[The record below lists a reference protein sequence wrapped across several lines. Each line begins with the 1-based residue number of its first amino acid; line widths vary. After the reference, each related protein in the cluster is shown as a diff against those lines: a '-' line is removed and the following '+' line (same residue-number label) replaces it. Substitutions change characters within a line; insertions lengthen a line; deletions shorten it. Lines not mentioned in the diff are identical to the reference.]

1 MEKKKVLF
9 VDDEPNVLQG
19 LSRMLR
25 PMRNDW
31 NMTFV
36 TCGEEALALF
46 EKTAFDVVVSD
57 MRMPGMDGAQLLA
70 EIMKRSPNTVRFV
83 LSGQSDRES
92 ILKSVGPAHQYL
104 SKPCDAEALR
114 RAIGKACAMR
124 DVLTNA
130 NLRKITTQLKSIPSF
145 PALYGEIMREIRSP
159 DSSLENVGRII
170 SKDVSMTAKIL
181 QLVNSAF
188 FGQPRR
194 ISSPEHAVILLGL
207 DTIRALVLS
216 TGVFSQFSEARL
228 KKLRLGGLLDHSL
241 AVAVL
246 AKNIAKA
253 ETGDPGVMEDAFMSG
268 LLHDVGKLVLADNM
282 PELFQ
287 SSLEVSKK
295 EKAPLQEAEKKI
307 IGASHAEVGGYLL
320 MLWGLPDAIVEAV
333 SLHHSPEKSHE
344 EGFSPLTAVH
354 VANSLESASGMWE
367 NAWERPLMRIDYIR
381 RLGLEDRIEA
391 WNGVSE
397 RLREVSGGN

>member
-25 PMRNDW
+25 PLRNEWD
-31 NMTFV
+31 MTFAN
-36 TCGEEALALF
+36 CGQEALELF
-46 EKTAFDVVVSD
+46 EKMSFDVVVSD

-124 DVLTNA
+124 DVLA
-130 NLRKITTQLKSIPSF
+130 DASLKKIVTQLKSIPSF
-145 PALYGEIMREIRSP
+145 PALYGEIMREIQSP

-170 SKDVSMTAKIL
+170 SRDVSMTAKIL

-194 ISSPEHAVILLGL
+194 ISSPGHAVILLGL

-216 TGVFSQFSEARL
+216 TSVFSQFSEARL

-241 AVAVL
+241 AVGVL
-246 AKNIAKA
+246 SKNIAKA
-253 ETGDPGVMEDAFMSG
+253 ETGDAKAMEDSFMSG
-268 LLHDVGKLVLADNM
+268 LLHDVGKLVVADNM
-282 PELFQ
+282 PELFL
-287 SSLEVSKK
+287 SALEVSEK
-295 EKAPLQEAEKKI
+295 EKIPLEEAEKKVV
-307 IGASHAEVGGYLL
+307 GASHAEVGGYLL
-320 MLWGLPDAIVEAV
+320 MLWGLPDTIVEAV
-333 SLHHSPEKSHE
+333 FYHHSPEKSHG

-354 VANSLESASGMWE
+354 AANALESASGMRE
-367 NAWERPLMRIDYIR
+367 NAWERPPMRIDYIR
-381 RLGLEDRIEA
+381 QLGLEDRIEA
-391 WNGVSE
+391 WNDICE
-397 RLREVSGGN
+397 RMKERAG